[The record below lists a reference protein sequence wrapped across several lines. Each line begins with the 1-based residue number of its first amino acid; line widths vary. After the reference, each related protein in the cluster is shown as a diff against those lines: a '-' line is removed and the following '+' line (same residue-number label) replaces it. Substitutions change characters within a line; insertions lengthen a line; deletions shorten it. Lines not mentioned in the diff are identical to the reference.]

1 MARIKS
7 NLRNTTVAER
17 IQIGKARL
25 GTLTSGSQVS
35 IDAGR
40 LAEYRTTIEILE
52 AKEILVNRNKE
63 ILAQSV
69 RERDEA
75 DRDFMKVDSAIAN
88 EINSK
93 SDDPV
98 VLLSTGFPLIDAGG
112 EKAQLGM
119 VTRLEAEIGKNTG
132 EVCINFKRV
141 KSATGYEF
149 QISEGTPDNWT
160 NAGAAGKTSK
170 YTFRGL
176 NPGKKYWFR
185 VRAIKGE
192 EKGAWSDPATTT
204 APY

>member
-1 MARIKS
+1 MARVKS
-7 NLRNTTVAER
+7 NLRSTTVSER
-17 IQIGKARL
+17 IQIGRARL
-25 GTLTSGSQVS
+25 GTLTGGSQIA

-40 LAEYRTTIEILE
+40 LAEYRTKIEILE

-63 ILAQSV
+63 LLTQSV

-75 DRDFMKVDSAIAN
+75 NREFEKLDVSIVN

-93 SDDPV
+93 CDDPV
-98 VLLSTGFPLIDAGG
+98 VLLSTGFPLINETG

-119 VTRLEAEIGKNTG
+119 VTRLEAGIGKNTG

-149 QISEGTPDNWT
+149 QISEDTPDNWT

-176 NPGKKYWFR
+176 NAGKKYWFR